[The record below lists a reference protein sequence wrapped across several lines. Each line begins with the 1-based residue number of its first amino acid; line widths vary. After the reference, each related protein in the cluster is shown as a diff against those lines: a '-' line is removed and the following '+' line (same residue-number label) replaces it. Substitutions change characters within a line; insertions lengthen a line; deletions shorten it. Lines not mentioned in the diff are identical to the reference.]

1 LKIDAHL
8 KTAPKPENKNYNH
21 FTPISGQGSAQQQL
35 KAQTKPRTQPPVQPQ
50 QPKTFYLE
58 PNRNSMQKN

>member
-21 FTPISGQGSAQQQL
+21 LKPISGQGSARIRVSIQIFMKDLRLQL
-35 KAQTKPRTQPPVQPQ
+35 GEPLFFIQHQT
-50 QPKTFYLE
+50 E
-58 PNRNSMQKN
+58 EG